1 AHGRATTSTPT
12 GCCMP
17 AGTTG
22 SPARRALIADTAAL
36 PDTRQAQA
44 APDLIV
50 QALAKRYPCSG
61 GDKSTRAGGGNSPNA
76 AKP

>member
-1 AHGRATTSTPT
+1 
-12 GCCMP
+12 
-17 AGTTG
+17 
-22 SPARRALIADTAAL
+22 DK
-36 PDTRQAQA
+36 RQDQA

-50 QALAKRYPCSG
+50 QVLAKRYPCSG